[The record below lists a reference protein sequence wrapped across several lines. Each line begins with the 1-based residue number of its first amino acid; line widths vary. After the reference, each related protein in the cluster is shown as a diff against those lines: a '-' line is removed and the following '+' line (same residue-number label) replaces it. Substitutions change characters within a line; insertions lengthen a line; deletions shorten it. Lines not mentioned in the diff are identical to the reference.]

1 MKDLTVGK
9 EHVQI
14 FYFAVPMLFG
24 NLFQQLYNVVDS
36 VVVGKFLGDDAL
48 AAVGASF
55 PIIFLLIS
63 LIIGFTIGGSI
74 TVSQFFGAKQYDKV
88 RISVD
93 TINVVILV
101 ASLVMGTLGI
111 IFSDQI
117 FMLIDLPEKVIPDAS
132 VYLRIYLLGLPFLF
146 GFSNI
151 SALLRGVGDSKTPLY
166 FLIFSTILNIILD
179 LIFVAGLGYGIASV
193 ALATVISQALG
204 LVLAAIWIRKNDM
217 LRFRLRKIVFDK
229 MIFNK
234 SQRIGLPSGIQHVLF
249 SLGMLALF
257 GIVNKFGVKVI
268 AGYSAAMRL
277 DSLAIMPAMNLS
289 GALSTFVGQNIGA
302 GKFDRIGRGLRAT
315 LVMSTGIS
323 VSISIIIFFFGESL
337 MKMFSSDPKVI
348 RYGVEYLVIVSSFYF
363 VFSALFS
370 VNAVMRGAGDMI
382 VPMIITL
389 ISLWLVR
396 IPFANFFMETMGE
409 KAVWWSAPAGWM
421 VGLILSFLYYNN
433 GRWKRKF
440 RLES

>member
-1 MKDLTVGK
+1 MKDLTLGK
-9 EHVQI
+9 EHLQI

-74 TVSQFFGAKQYDKV
+74 TVSQFFGAKQYEKV

-101 ASLVMGTLGI
+101 SSLVMGALGI

-117 FMLIDLPEKVIPDAS
+117 FMLIDLPAEVIPEAS
-132 VYLRIYLLGLPFLF
+132 IYLRIYLLGLPFLF

-166 FLIFSTILNIILD
+166 FLIFSTLLNIALD
-179 LIFVAGLGYGIASV
+179 LFFVAGMGYGIASV
-193 ALATVISQALG
+193 AFATVLSQALG
-204 LVLAAIWIRKNDM
+204 LVLAGIWIRKNEL
-217 LRFRLRKIVFDK
+217 LRFRFRGIVFNK
-229 MIFNK
+229 AIFNK

-257 GIVNKFGVKVI
+257 GIVNQFGVKVI

-289 GALSTFVGQNIGA
+289 AALSTFVGQNMGA
-302 GKFDRIGRGLRAT
+302 GKFERISRGLRAT

-323 VSISIIIFFFGESL
+323 LAITVIIYFFGETM
-337 MKMFSSDPKVI
+337 MKMFSADAEVI

-363 VFSALFS
+363 AFSALFS
-370 VNAVMRGAGDMI
+370 FNAVMRGAGDMI
-382 VPMIITL
+382 IPMIITL

-421 VGLILSFLYYNN
+421 IGLILSFLYYSN

-440 RLES
+440 SLDR

>member
-9 EHVQI
+9 EHLQI

-63 LIIGFTIGGSI
+63 LIIGFTIGGSVM
-74 TVSQFFGAKQYDKV
+74 VSQYYGAKQYDKV
-88 RISVD
+88 RIAVD
-93 TINVVILV
+93 TINVVVFI
-101 ASLVMGTLGI
+101 ASMVMGGLGI

-117 FMLIDLPEKVIPDAS
+117 FRLIDLPAEVIPDAS
-132 VYLRIYLLGLPFLF
+132 VYLRIYLMGLPFLF

-166 FLIFSTILNIILD
+166 FLIFSTLLNIVLD
-179 LIFVAGLGYGIASV
+179 LFFVAGLGYGIASV
-193 ALATVISQALG
+193 AWATVISQALG
-204 LVLAAIWIRKNDM
+204 LVLAGIWIRKNSM
-217 LRFRLRKIVFDK
+217 LRFRFKGIAFEK
-229 MIFNK
+229 TIFNK

-257 GIVNKFGVKVI
+257 GIVNQFGVKVI

-289 GALSTFVGQNIGA
+289 GALSTFVGQNMGA
-302 GKFDRIGRGLRAT
+302 GKFNRVSRGLRAT
-315 LVMSTGIS
+315 LVMSSGIS
-323 VSISIIIFFFGESL
+323 VAITVLIFFFGETL
-337 MKMFSSDPKVI
+337 MKMFSNDPEVI
-348 RYGVEYLVIVSSFYF
+348 RYGVEYLVIVSSFYV

-382 VPMIITL
+382 VPMLITL
-389 ISLWLVR
+389 VSLWLIR
-396 IPFANFFMETMGE
+396 IPFANFFMDMLGE
-409 KAVWWSAPAGWM
+409 KAVWWSAPVGWTM
-421 VGLILSFLYYNN
+421 GLLLSFLYYFN

-440 RLES
+440 RLDK

>member
-1 MKDLTVGK
+1 VKDLTVGK

-93 TINVVILV
+93 TINIVIMV
-101 ASLVMGTLGI
+101 ASLVMGALGI

-117 FMLIDLPEKVIPDAS
+117 FMLIDLPEEVIPDAS
-132 VYLRIYLLGLPFLF
+132 IYLRIYLLGLPFLF

-151 SALLRGVGDSKTPLY
+151 SALLRGVGDSQTPLY
-166 FLIFSTILNIILD
+166 FLIFSTLLNIVLD
-179 LIFVAGLGYGIASV
+179 LFFVAGLGYGIASV

-217 LRFRLRKIVFDK
+217 LRFRIRGMVFDK
-229 MIFNK
+229 IIFNK

-289 GALSTFVGQNIGA
+289 GALSTFVGQNMGA
-302 GKFDRIGRGLRAT
+302 GKFERIGRGLRAT

-323 VSISIIIFFFGESL
+323 VAITAIMFFFGETL
-337 MKMFSSDPKVI
+337 MKMFSSDPEVI

-389 ISLWLVR
+389 ISLWLIR
-396 IPFANFFMETMGE
+396 IPFANYFMDTLGE
-409 KAVWWSAPAGWM
+409 KAVWWSAPVGWTM
-421 VGLILSFLYYNN
+421 GLLLSFLYYYN

-440 RLES
+440 RLDR